1 MLTTAGLQLLTAGS
15 IVERVAMARIYVSH
29 SARDHDAT
37 RSLVAFLE
45 GLGWSVWWDKSS
57 QSGYAP
63 SDVRAAELA
72 NAELVIVIW
81 SKWSITAP
89 YVLSD
94 AIAARDANKLMQV
107 INSNEPPKQIPIRD
121 RDEPVLD
128 ALDLLQISLAVSS
141 FMRRGWRERDGASP

>member
-1 MLTTAGLQLLTAGS
+1 
-15 IVERVAMARIYVSH
+15 
-29 SARDHDAT
+29 
-37 RSLVAFLE
+37 
-45 GLGWSVWWDKSS
+45 VWWDKSP

-89 YVLSD
+89 YVLSE